1 LATGWPDELA
11 KKCPKCSQTRTYI
24 VRICRQLFPWIKV
37 DQRFWLLLQISRKC
51 PKVINRPIGENSTNL
66 VTLVGKQ
73 NELNKKISVSSVP
86 SSAALMRFGSA

>member
-1 LATGWPDELA
+1 MVGDNNNN
-11 KKCPKCSQTRTYI
+11 KKS
-24 VRICRQLFPWIKV
+24 
-37 DQRFWLLLQISRKC
+37 
-51 PKVINRPIGENSTNL
+51 PIGENSTNL